1 VQWFTVGPVTAIPVF
16 DSHWTPI
23 VCFSL
28 HGFVVSHGTDVLDSY
43 VELRRRSV
51 FACFF
56 AAWPELKARVLTSP
70 GHFWHSCDR
79 WVLSRVAFTVAEV

>member
-1 VQWFTVGPVTAIPVF
+1 M
-16 DSHWTPI
+16 SMLL
-23 VCFSL
+23 CL
-28 HGFVVSHGTDVLDSY
+28 HVLDSY
-43 VELRRRSV
+43 AELRDDRRPV
-51 FACFF
+51 FAFFF